1 MCLECPYTKNKLLK
15 NRLDVLHGNSKNLR
29 VLPAQH
35 IFGPHSLAHGPSLG
49 PSARW
54 EESHSHLL
62 LLQSGQGKD
71 ELVQPPSGFNLWL
84 LPSAACSLTC
94 PFIWEVKL
102 GLRLMGEQE
111 KGRAERKVGVPLT
124 LVGQGPGSN
133 CSMYRLSLP
142 LTFSPKS
149 DPCSLV
155 PGAPSTDHLKDLQG
169 EIQLTAHLTVGKK
182 L

>member
-54 EESHSHLL
+54 EESHSHLLL

-124 LVGQGPGSN
+124 LVGQGPGGPTAL
-133 CSMYRLSLP
+133 CTDFPYPSLLASRVTP
-142 LTFSPKS
+142 
-149 DPCSLV
+149 
-155 PGAPSTDHLKDLQG
+155 APWFWCPQHRAPQG
-169 EIQLTAHLTVGKK
+169 FAG
-182 L
+182 